1 MAKVT
6 DHSKKLDSC
15 FVIMP
20 FGSYFDNYYTDI
32 YKPAIEAV
40 GLCAK
45 RADDLYRPS
54 TIVQDIWTYTKEAKI
69 VLADLTDKN
78 PNVFYE
84 LGLAHSLA
92 KPAILVTN
100 SMTDVPFDLRALRV
114 IEYDK
119 NYPNWG
125 QLLKEKIEN
134 SIKETIESPISS
146 VLPAFLDTKDI
157 EKNKITI
164 SEKDFMELRRDY
176 ELLKSEIRQDRR
188 LIVREEQM
196 DPKEAERRIKI
207 YLSRGSSYEYI
218 IRRLL
223 SFGFTEDWAIRKIEE
238 IRSKEHI
245 PLFEKI

>member
-1 MAKVT
+1 MTKIT
-6 DHSKKLDSC
+6 DSSKKTESC

-20 FGSYFDNYYTDI
+20 FGGYFDNYYSDI

-54 TIVQDIWTYTKEAKI
+54 TIVQDIWAYTKEAKL

-84 LGLAHSLA
+84 LGLAHALA
-92 KPAILVTN
+92 KPAILITN
-100 SMTDVPFDLRALRV
+100 SMTDIPFDLRALRV
-114 IEYDK
+114 IEYDI

-125 QLLKEKIEN
+125 LLLKEKIEN

-146 VLPAFLDTKDI
+146 VLPAFLDLKDI

-164 SEKDFMELRRDY
+164 SEKDFIELKRDY
-176 ELLKSEIRQDRR
+176 ELLKSEIRQERKPLNREALRGGYNEETER
-188 LIVREEQM
+188 LT
-196 DPKEAERRIKI
+196 KELNIN
-207 YLSRGSSYEYI
+207 YGTS
-218 IRRLL
+218 
-223 SFGFTEDWAIRKIEE
+223 
-238 IRSKEHI
+238 
-245 PLFEKI
+245 